1 MKLSSAYLLVSHG
14 SRDPRPQAAVERL
27 AQLVCQKLQE
37 IEQPL
42 QDDLDSKVS
51 LTKPGVD
58 SDPIAVMATRT
69 TQRSQFSRNTPW
81 APLVATACLE
91 LSPFPLHQQIAALS
105 DRLVAAGCD
114 RLQVVPLFLL
124 PGTHVKEDIPAEVNL
139 VMQYLQAQA
148 QAQTKTRPS
157 LSIDL
162 LPHLGTHPGLQQL
175 LINQL
180 GDRSDAALILLA
192 HGSRRRGGNQPV
204 EEIAAQ
210 VGAVPAYWS
219 VLPSLE
225 MRITELVQAG
235 HLRICI
241 VPYFLFAGGI
251 TDAIAQS
258 VAYLA
263 QQFSGVQL
271 ELSEVLGVSPALADL
286 VVDLILDRQ
295 WK

>member
-1 MKLSSAYLLVSHG
+1 LKFSSAYLLVSHG

-37 IEQPL
+37 VERPL
-42 QDDLDSKVS
+42 PGDQGSNPP
-51 LTKPGVD
+51 LTKPAVD
-58 SDPIAVMATRT
+58 SEQVAVLSTLAAHKP
-69 TQRSQFSRNTPW
+69 QFPRNNLLF
-81 APLVATACLE
+81 PLVATACLE

-105 DRLVAAGCD
+105 NRLVAAGCD

-139 VMQYLQAQA
+139 VRQHLQTQA
-148 QAQTKTRPS
+148 NPS
-157 LSIDL
+157 LTIDL
-162 LPHLGTHPGLQQL
+162 LPYLGMHPGLQRL
-175 LINQL
+175 LIHQL

-204 EEIAAQ
+204 EAIAAHL
-210 VGAVPAYWS
+210 GAVPAYWS

-235 HLRICI
+235 YSKIGI

-258 VAYLA
+258 VAYLS
-263 QQFSGVQL
+263 QQFPSVQL

-286 VVDLILDRQ
+286 VVDLALDREY
-295 WK
+295 K